1 MTTTIKLVN
10 IEISFIY
17 HTLTKIGESGEKTND
32 SSIKILQ
39 EELVFNA
46 VSIQFTIGDGINGH
60 LFLVL
65 SATEYTAATI
75 STTHPIIRVPVPVA
89 PIMPVQSLSLVQRS
103 ITAPTTNV
111 RYEVTVEFRNNETT
125 KIDYFLYY
133 NTSKALVN
141 KLSLLYH
148 NYILMS

>member
-1 MTTTIKLVN
+1 M
-10 IEISFIY
+10 
-17 HTLTKIGESGEKTND
+17 TKIGENGEK
-32 SSIKILQ
+32 SYYISIKKTQ
-39 EELVFNA
+39 EELVSNVA
-46 VSIQFTIGDGINGH
+46 SIQSKLGDGINGH

-111 RYEVTVEFRNNETT
+111 SYETTVEFRNSETT
-125 KIDYFLYY
+125 KIYYFLYY